1 LISDRLRKSAAISP
15 AHAFRKLANSAIDKA
30 FLKV

>member
-1 LISDRLRKSAAISP
+1 LISDRLREICGDFTS
-15 AHAFRKLANSAIDKA
+15 HAFRKLANSAIDKA